1 MFVQPDTKKF
11 IIELNRI
18 FGGSYIMET
27 FEMIQSRKAVREYSG
42 QITDEQLNNIL
53 LAANA
58 GSVGLAKFD
67 EYRLTVIQKP
77 EVLSQMNGIYD
88 APTVIVVSGQ
98 NNGLMEGNSAG
109 TIVHNMELEA
119 ENQGLGANYNMA
131 SLGSIPAG
139 VIPDGFKPL
148 FALTLGQTNET
159 FTPRETSLKK
169 IQTNIVK

>member
-1 MFVQPDTKKF
+1 
-11 IIELNRI
+11 
-18 FGGSYIMET
+18 
-27 FEMIQSRKAVREYSG
+27 
-42 QITDEQLNNIL
+42 
-53 LAANA
+53 
-58 GSVGLAKFD
+58 
-67 EYRLTVIQKP
+67 
-77 EVLSQMNGIYD
+77 MNGIYD
-88 APTVIVVSGQ
+88 APTVIVVSSK

-159 FTPRETSLKK
+159 FAPREISLKK
-169 IQTNIVK
+169 IQTNLVK